1 METIALKILLLE
13 DSAADAEIIRRIVN
27 GSNPEHIFKTV
38 ITKEEY
44 TRALDQFQPNVVLS
58 DNALPQF
65 NATEALQILQQQGL
79 RIPFILVTGTV
90 SEEFAANIIKSGADD
105 YLLKDR
111 LARLPVAIE
120 AAVKQRQAEKE
131 KQEATEKLKQNEEKY
146 RNLIERVSDAFVAL
160 DNNWCYTYV
169 NKRAGEIMQRIPEEV
184 IGKNIWVEFPESIG
198 NNFHKAYTRAMEEQR
213 YIHLEEYYANYDIWL
228 ENHIYPSPEG
238 LSIYFRDITEKKKI
252 EKKLAQ
258 NEKRFRALLENNEG
272 IISLVDEKLN
282 VLFRSSSATRIF
294 GWTVAENEKISP
306 SEYVH
311 TDDLKNITDTM
322 IEAGKN
328 SGKMF
333 PISMR
338 VKHKNGNYI
347 WVEGVVKN
355 MIDDPAIG
363 GIITNMRD
371 VTERKVAEENFLKE
385 QQLSETIINNL
396 PGIFY
401 LYDEDGKFIRW
412 NKNFENITGYTGNE
426 ISKMAPLD
434 FYDND
439 EQEKIKRRIKTVF
452 ERRVGGI
459 EVELFT
465 KNKSKIPYYINSLSV
480 QYEGKKCLLGMGL
493 DLTERKKAEE
503 AIKRANERYE
513 MVSLATNDAVHDLDF
528 ITGENYFNEALSQ
541 LFNKDETGSIKIN
554 RSVWRSKLHPEDR
567 ERVVEKLEAA
577 YAGTDSVWTDQF
589 RFQKADLTY
598 GIFYDRGFIRRDAS
612 GKATGIITSMTDI
625 TKLKEIEQQLKE
637 SEEKYRTLIEQASD
651 AIFISSIGGNILD
664 VNNSACTLLGYT
676 KEKLCTMKVK
686 DQYSAAELAARPIMQ
701 KELLRGE
708 RTSIE
713 RNILHSNGLEIPVD
727 ITAKMLSDG
736 RIVAIMRDISERKKA
751 ERELNEERNKFAK
764 IAAIAPG
771 LIYSFRLYTDG
782 TYGFPY
788 ASNAI
793 EDVFGFKHKDVE
805 KDASCIFK
813 LSHPDD
819 LDAVIENISASAQNM
834 SPWKDEFR
842 YLHPVKGEVWLEGHS
857 IPMIEVDGSVIWH
870 GIITD
875 ITKRKIGEQKL
886 REQKVQLETLSDNL
900 PGVMIY
906 QVIRELDGSMNFT
919 YLSSGVTTLTGK
931 TPEEVI
937 ANPAFLYNIIVEED
951 KQILKAAEHE
961 SFLNMSLF
969 NIEVRSHI
977 YTGEIRWLNITSTPH
992 IHPDGRIVW
1001 DGFHFDITEHK
1012 NAEAKIKESEEK
1024 YRQIVET
1031 AQEGV
1036 WLIDENSNTT
1046 FVNEHMAK
1054 MLGYTTKEVEGKHL
1068 FEFMD
1073 DEAKEIAIENIER
1086 RKQGIKEQHD
1096 FAFKTKEGKT
1106 VWTLV
1111 ETNPVL
1117 KNGKYAGALAM
1128 VMDITERKKSEEEIK
1143 KSIERFQLLGQATN
1157 DAVWEWNLNT
1167 NSVWSNLIHQQLYG
1181 LTLNDTVPDIEEWK
1195 RRVHPEEREQI
1206 YQSLLDAQN
1215 SDSNVWFGEYQF
1227 NSTSKGW
1234 INIFARAYIKRN
1246 EEGKAVRM
1254 VGSMMDITER
1264 KKAETIIRL
1273 SEEKYRSLVEQASD
1287 AIFIADV
1294 NGRFITVNSSACKL
1308 SQYSEQELLQMTIY
1322 DFAVK
1327 EDIEK
1332 NPFHFDELRT
1342 GKTVFTERQVKRK
1355 NDSLIY
1361 AEINSKLLSDG
1372 RLLTFVRDISE
1383 RKKSQQ
1389 ALVESENHLRTILE
1403 TEPECIKLLN
1413 INGELES
1420 MNPAGLAML
1429 EADSLEQLQG
1439 MSILSIIN
1447 EPYRN
1452 SFLNLIKKVF
1462 DGESEMLE
1470 FEVTGLKGT
1479 QRWFETHSVP
1489 LRNAEGKII
1498 SLLGVTR
1505 DITERKKATE
1515 EIKNSREQLRHLTAH
1530 LQNIREEERK
1540 RIGREIHDEL
1550 GQQLTAIKMYVA
1562 WIDKKTPVES
1572 VNIKNRLEN
1581 ILELL
1586 DGSNQSLRRI
1596 LSELRPGI
1604 LDDYG
1609 LIDGLEF
1616 LNRQFAITA
1625 GINVEFNATE
1635 IPAKMAEEIN
1645 TCIFRIYQEA
1655 LTNITKYADAKKV
1668 TSSLRIMDDIIIV
1681 SIEDDG
1687 NGFEPENVQNNKSFG
1702 LLGMKERVYS
1712 LNGTFNL
1719 ISSPGNGTKI
1729 SILLPYV
1736 ILQHT

>member
-1 METIALKILLLE
+1 
-13 DSAADAEIIRRIVN
+13 
-27 GSNPEHIFKTV
+27 
-38 ITKEEY
+38 
-44 TRALDQFQPNVVLS
+44 
-58 DNALPQF
+58 
-65 NATEALQILQQQGL
+65 
-79 RIPFILVTGTV
+79 
-90 SEEFAANIIKSGADD
+90 
-105 YLLKDR
+105 
-111 LARLPVAIE
+111 
-120 AAVKQRQAEKE
+120 
-131 KQEATEKLKQNEEKY
+131 
-146 RNLIERVSDAFVAL
+146 
-160 DNNWCYTYV
+160 
-169 NKRAGEIMQRIPEEV
+169 
-184 IGKNIWVEFPESIG
+184 KN
-198 NNFHKAYTRAMEEQR
+198 
-213 YIHLEEYYANYDIWL
+213 
-228 ENHIYPSPEG
+228 
-238 LSIYFRDITEKKKI
+238 
-252 EKKLAQ
+252 
-258 NEKRFRALLENNEG
+258 
-272 IISLVDEKLN
+272 
-282 VLFRSSSATRIF
+282 
-294 GWTVAENEKISP
+294 
-306 SEYVH
+306 
-311 TDDLKNITDTM
+311 
-322 IEAGKN
+322 
-328 SGKMF
+328 
-333 PISMR
+333 
-338 VKHKNGNYI
+338 
-347 WVEGVVKN
+347 
-355 MIDDPAIG
+355 
-363 GIITNMRD
+363 
-371 VTERKVAEENFLKE
+371 
-385 QQLSETIINNL
+385 
-396 PGIFY
+396 
-401 LYDEDGKFIRW
+401 
-412 NKNFENITGYTGNE
+412 
-426 ISKMAPLD
+426 
-434 FYDND
+434 
-439 EQEKIKRRIKTVF
+439 RIKTVF

-465 KNKSKIPYYINSLSV
+465 KNKNKIPYYINSLSV

-513 MVSLATNDAVHDLDF
+513 MVSLATNDAIHDLDF
-528 ITGENYFNEALSQ
+528 ITGENYYNEALYQ
-541 LFNKDETGSIKIN
+541 LFNKDNYGNIKIN

-567 ERVVEKLEAA
+567 ERVIEKLEAA
-577 YAGTDSVWTDQF
+577 YISTDSVWTDQF

-598 GIFYDRGFIRRDAS
+598 GIFYDRGFIRRDKT

-625 TKLKEIEQQLKE
+625 TKLKEVEQQLKE

-651 AIFISSIGGNILD
+651 AIFISSVEGNILD

-713 RNILHSNGLEIPVD
+713 RNMLHSNGLEIPVD

-736 RIVAIMRDISERKKA
+736 RIVAIIRDISERKKA
-751 ERELNEERNKFAK
+751 EKELNKERDKFAK

-771 LIYSFRLYTDG
+771 LIYSFRMYTDG
-782 TYGFPY
+782 SSGFPY

-793 EDVFGFKHKDVE
+793 EDVFGFKHKEVE
-805 KDASCIFK
+805 KDASGIFK

-819 LDAVIENISASAQNM
+819 LNNVIANITASAQSM

-857 IPMIEVDGSVIWH
+857 IPMIEADGSVIWH

-886 REQKVQLETLSDNL
+886 RDQKVQLETLSDNL

-906 QVIRELDGSMNFT
+906 QVIRELNGAMNFT
-919 YLSSGVTTLTGK
+919 YISNGVTAVTGK

-937 ANPAFLYNIIVEED
+937 ANPAFLYDMIVEED
-951 KQILKAAEHE
+951 RPSLKAAEHE
-961 SFLNMSLF
+961 SFLSMSLF
-969 NIEVRSHI
+969 NVEVRSHI
-977 YTGEIRWLNITSTPH
+977 YTGEIRWLNITSIPH
-992 IHPDGRIVW
+992 KHADGRIVW

-1012 NAEAKIKESEEK
+1012 KAAAKIKESEEK

-1036 WLIDENSNTT
+1036 WLIDENNNTT
-1046 FVNEHMAK
+1046 FVNEHMAT
-1054 MLGYTTKEVEGKHL
+1054 MLGYTTKELEGKHL

-1073 DEAKEIAIENIER
+1073 DEAKEIAIKNVER
-1086 RKQGIKEQHD
+1086 RKEGIKEQHD

-1117 KNGKYAGALAM
+1117 KDGKYAGALAM

-1157 DAVWEWNLNT
+1157 DAVWEWNLET
-1167 NSVWSNLIHQQLYG
+1167 NSVWSNLTHQQLYG
-1181 LTLNDTVPDIEEWK
+1181 LTLNDIVPDIEEWK
-1195 RRVHPEEREQI
+1195 SRMHPEERQQV

-1215 SDSNVWFGEYQF
+1215 SDSNVWYGEYQF

-1264 KKAETIIRL
+1264 KKAEQEIKT
-1273 SEEKYRSLVEQASD
+1273 SEEKRRLIMTAALD
-1287 AIFIADV
+1287 AIICIDTAG
-1294 NGRFITVNSSACKL
+1294 NITFWNPQAEKIFGW
-1308 SQYSEQELLQMTIY
+1308 QENEVM
-1322 DFAVK
+1322 
-1327 EDIEK
+1327 
-1332 NPFHFDELRT
+1332 
-1342 GKTVFTERQVKRK
+1342 
-1355 NDSLIY
+1355 
-1361 AEINSKLLSDG
+1361 G
-1372 RLLTFVRDISE
+1372 RLLSE
-1383 RKKSQQ
+1383 IIIPEPFRKMHD
-1389 ALVESENHLRTILE
+1389 NG
-1403 TEPECIKLLN
+1403 IKNYLNTGVGPALN
-1413 INGELES
+1413 ILLELKAVNRQNKEFPIELTVLPIKQGGE
-1420 MNPAGLAML
+1420 
-1429 EADSLEQLQG
+1429 
-1439 MSILSIIN
+1439 
-1447 EPYRN
+1447 
-1452 SFLNLIKKVF
+1452 
-1462 DGESEMLE
+1462 E
-1470 FEVTGLKGT
+1470 FFCAFV
-1479 QRWFETHSVP
+1479 
-1489 LRNAEGKII
+1489 
-1498 SLLGVTR
+1498 R
-1505 DITERKKATE
+1505 DITERKRATE

-1562 WIDKKTPVES
+1562 WIDKKIPAES

-1616 LNRQFAITA
+1616 LNRQFATTA
-1625 GINVEFNATE
+1625 GINVAFSATE
-1635 IPAKMAEEIN
+1635 MPAKIAEEIN

-1655 LTNITKYADAKKV
+1655 LTNIAKYAEAKKV
-1668 TSSLRIMDDIIIV
+1668 VSSLKIMDNIIIV

-1687 NGFEPENVQNNKSFG
+1687 NGFEPKEVQNNKSFG

-1719 ISSPGNGTKI
+1719 ISSPGDGTKI

-1736 ILQHT
+1736 I